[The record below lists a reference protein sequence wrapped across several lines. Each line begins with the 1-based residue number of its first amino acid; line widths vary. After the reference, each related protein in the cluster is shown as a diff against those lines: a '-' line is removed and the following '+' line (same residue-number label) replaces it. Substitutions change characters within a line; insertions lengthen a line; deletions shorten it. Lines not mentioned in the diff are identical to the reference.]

1 MSLTVWDSELL
12 TISYNVMATTRLI
25 VDLNTSFAL
34 TRNVENSLL
43 RLTVDCNQGQRMPLQ
58 HIACSFPIRTTV
70 CDIQARA
77 FSYRK
82 SKHFAVVCE

>member
-1 MSLTVWDSELL
+1 MELKTLRSLCIPHLETRDSRAQFE
-12 TISYNVMATTRLI
+12 M
-25 VDLNTSFAL
+25 
-34 TRNVENSLL
+34 
-43 RLTVDCNQGQRMPLQ
+43 GQRMHLQ